1 MLLLSGGDIM
11 KRKIELEQLEDDI
24 KFCKWKILEWDGI
37 NWVVI
42 KQGIKE
48 GFDNAANKAKEE
60 YALLKLL

>member
-1 MLLLSGGDIM
+1 M
-11 KRKIELEQLEDDI
+11 KRKIELEQLEDDL
-24 KFCKWKILEWDGI
+24 KFWKWKILEWDGM

-48 GFDNAANKAKEE
+48 GFDNAVYKAKEE